1 MENYIAIDEN
11 TSRKTTLTFKRAT
24 PTSDYVRILQ
34 VCNSEEPKTL
44 REIYPGISS
53 PLAGEVQE
61 LARLGYLQKYTTVKH
76 IHNTRRYYGFT
87 RVDKWYS
94 KVWYCTTD
102 KGRELVDRILSTTKS
117 KKTEKKT
124 SKTKSNADS
133 AWKNTFTKSME
144 AFANAMDAFHA
155 AMSSY
160 KVFR

>member
-24 PTSDYVRILQ
+24 PTSDYVRILH

-53 PLAGEVQE
+53 PIAGEVQE

-76 IHNTRRYYGFT
+76 MHNTRRYYGFT

-94 KVWYCTTD
+94 KVWYRTTD
-102 KGRELVDRILSTTKS
+102 KGRKLVDHILSTAKS

-124 SKTKSNADS
+124 SEIKYRADS
-133 AWKNTFTKSME
+133 AW
-144 AFANAMDAFHA
+144 
-155 AMSSY
+155 
-160 KVFR
+160 

>member
-44 REIYPGISS
+44 CEIYPGISS
-53 PLAGEVQE
+53 PIAGEVQE

-94 KVWYCTTD
+94 KVWYRTTD
-102 KGRELVDRILSTTKS
+102 KGRKLVDHILSTTK
-117 KKTEKKT
+117 K
-124 SKTKSNADS
+124 
-133 AWKNTFTKSME
+133 
-144 AFANAMDAFHA
+144 
-155 AMSSY
+155 
-160 KVFR
+160 